1 MRRVQ
6 VESDTTEVINLDL
19 KDNDSKPV
27 IINAENGS
35 VVTVNVNVKNYYGT
49 PEWFD
54 RSAFDALLG
63 TIKGR
68 L

>member
-1 MRRVQ
+1 MRRLQ
-6 VESDTTEVINLDL
+6 VESGSAEVINLDL

-54 RSAFDALLG
+54 RSAFDAIIAAIRG
-63 TIKGR
+63 
-68 L
+68 